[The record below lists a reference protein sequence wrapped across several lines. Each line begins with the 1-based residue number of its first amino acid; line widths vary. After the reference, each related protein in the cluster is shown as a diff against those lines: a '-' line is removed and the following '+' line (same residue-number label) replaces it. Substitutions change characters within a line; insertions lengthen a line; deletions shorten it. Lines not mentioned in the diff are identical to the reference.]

1 MTRYVNHPDINHPDI
16 NHPEKIKVG
25 ISACLLGQEVRF
37 DGGHQR
43 DNYIT
48 EVLGKYFT
56 YIPLCP
62 EVAIGLGVPRSS
74 LRLINFSKDD
84 LNPQAVMPKTGK
96 DHTAE
101 LQEFAKISAPK
112 LNKISG
118 YILKKKSPSCGLERV
133 KIYNPEGMPVGHGM
147 GVYARELISHL
158 PLLPMEEEGRL
169 YDLRLRENFIKRVYL
184 YSDWQNLCEQGLSFQ
199 ALLHFHTR
207 HKLLLI
213 AHHYGHNKLL
223 GKLIAN
229 LDPHIDQAGFLE
241 VANQYIQ
248 LFMQTIKKIP
258 DRRHH
263 GQVLE
268 RIMVRIN
275 QHLESKKKEDLLKL
289 IQEYL
294 SGSIPLSIPIRMIRH
309 YLTAFDEPNLEIQS
323 YLNPYPE
330 DLGLMNGV

>member
-1 MTRYVNHPDINHPDI
+1 MTSLNLTN
-16 NHPEKIKVG
+16 PEKIKIG

-48 EVLGKYFT
+48 DVLGKYFT

-74 LRLINFSKDD
+74 LRLINFSKDS
-84 LNPQAVMPKTGK
+84 LNPQAIMPKKNTN
-96 DHTAE
+96 HTAE

-112 LNKISG
+112 LTKISA
-118 YILKKKSPSCGLERV
+118 YIFKKKSPSCGLERV
-133 KIYNPEGMPVGHGM
+133 KIYNPEGMPIGHGM
-147 GVYARELISHL
+147 GIYAKELITHL
-158 PLLPMEEEGRL
+158 PLLPTEEEGRL
-169 YDLRLRENFIKRVYL
+169 YDPRLRENFIKRVYL
-184 YSDWQNLCEQGLSFQ
+184 YSEWQKLCEEGLNFHG
-199 ALLHFHTR
+199 LLNFHTR

-213 AHHYGHNKLL
+213 AHHYGNSKLL
-223 GKLIAN
+223 GKFIAN
-229 LDPHIDQAGFLE
+229 LDPHIDQLGFLKI
-241 VANQYIQ
+241 ADQYIQ
-248 LFMQTIKKIP
+248 LFMQTIKKTP
-258 DRRHH
+258 DKRHH

-268 RIMVRIN
+268 RIMARIN
-275 QHLESKKKEDLLKL
+275 QHLESRQKEDLLKL

-330 DLGLMNGV
+330 DLGLMNQI